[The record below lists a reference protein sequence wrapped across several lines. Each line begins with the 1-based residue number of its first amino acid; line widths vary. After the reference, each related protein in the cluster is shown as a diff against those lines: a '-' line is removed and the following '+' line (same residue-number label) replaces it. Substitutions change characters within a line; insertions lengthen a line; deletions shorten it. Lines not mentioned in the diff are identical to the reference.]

1 MTTALLFA
9 LAFAGPKVVEVSEP
23 GSGQV
28 VVQAFVKAPPNM
40 SDREQAAWAVLALTL
55 YDGTSEFSRYPL
67 VSYGSQAGIPLK
79 IEAWPDFLSIRIV
92 EPKGGLSVG
101 AQILESLC
109 YRASLTTQA
118 TQESI
123 QTLRRRRT
131 DGWSAALSNLDPPY
145 DKVTIEQVRNLYA
158 VAFRPENITL
168 VFGGELLGGEGQK
181 EAAVRFV
188 PAAQA
193 PSRLRFDRPAR
204 PRLSTK
210 DRVATFELCGDPL
223 TPNSVSGKAKLLA
236 TFALGVGKDAGLF
249 KIVRQRLRLSYRQE
263 AVLWPS
269 QRGWL
274 PRFLFARS
282 ADDARPE
289 TLGEVR
295 EALLKDVE
303 TWEAPTLERARV
315 MAKAAFSGSSPVTPF
330 WVSPDGR
337 MTSSLSDRC
346 AWTGLNAMMT
356 GAGVETPELDDVTL
370 EELKA
375 AATDMLDKAQGAFIP
390 GG

>member
-1 MTTALLFA
+1 MTAVLA
-9 LAFAGPKVVEVSEP
+9 LATVLGGPKVIEVSEP
-23 GSGQV
+23 GCGQV

-40 SDREQAAWAVLALTL
+40 SDREQAAWDVLALTL

-67 VSYGSQAGIPLK
+67 VSYGSQAGVPLK

-92 EPKGGLSVG
+92 EPKGGLAVG

-118 TQESI
+118 TLESV

-131 DGWSAALSNLDPPY
+131 DGWTAGLFNLDPPY
-145 DKVTIEQVRNLYA
+145 DKVTVEQVRNLYA
-158 VAFRPENITL
+158 VAFRPENTTL

-181 EAAVRFV
+181 EAARRFV
-188 PAAQA
+188 AVGPA

-204 PRLSTK
+204 PRISTK
-210 DRVATFELCGDPL
+210 DRVATFELCGEPL
-223 TPNSVSGKAKLLA
+223 SPNSVSGKAKVLA
-236 TFALGVGKDAGLF
+236 TFALGVGKDTSLF
-249 KIVRQRLRLSYRQE
+249 RIVRQQMRLSYRQE

-269 QRGWL
+269 QRGWS

-282 ADDARPE
+282 AADAEPE
-289 TLGEVR
+289 SLAEVR
-295 EALLKDVE
+295 EALLKDVQ
-303 TWEAPTLERARV
+303 TWEAPVLERAKA
-315 MAKAAFSGSSPVTPF
+315 MARASFDGTSPVTPF
-330 WVSPDGR
+330 WVSPEGR
-337 MTSSLSDRC
+337 MTSVLSDRC
-346 AWTGLNAMMT
+346 AWTGINAMMT
-356 GAGVETPELDDVTL
+356 GGTVGVPDFTDVTV

-375 AATDMLDKAQGAFIP
+375 AASDLIDKAQGAFVP